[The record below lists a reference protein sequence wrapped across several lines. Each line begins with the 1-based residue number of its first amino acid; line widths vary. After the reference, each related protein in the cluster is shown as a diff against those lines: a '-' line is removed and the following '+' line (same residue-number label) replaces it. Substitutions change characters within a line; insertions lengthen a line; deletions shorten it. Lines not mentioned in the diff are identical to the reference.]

1 MGIPR
6 ERQVFVGLGVVAVA
20 GLMFDKVVLAP
31 SGASAS
37 EPAAL
42 ASATPAAAIA
52 SAAAGKL
59 QSGLR
64 DAIDRAFEA
73 HAHERMPE
81 LLFGPDDAW
90 LSAPAGPTA
99 AQPPSALA
107 EEPVASGVLP
117 GLDVRPTLSLVMP
130 TGRGGL
136 AVIDGKRIAVG
147 EIHPD
152 GYRLIAV
159 DDRSVTIGY
168 AGATAVLRL
177 PSPAGDR

>member
-1 MGIPR
+1 MI
-6 ERQVFVGLGVVAVA
+6 VGLGVVAVA

-37 EPAAL
+37 ETAAM
-42 ASATPAAAIA
+42 AGAAPAAAIA
-52 SAAAGKL
+52 SAAAGKF

-64 DAIDRAFEA
+64 DAIDRAFQA

-81 LLFGPDDAW
+81 LIFGPDEAW
-90 LSAPAGPTA
+90 LSAPARPMAVRPPA
-99 AQPPSALA
+99 ALP
-107 EEPVASGVLP
+107 EEPAASGVLP
-117 GLDVRPTLSLVMP
+117 GLNIRPKLSLVMP

-147 EIHPD
+147 EVHPD

-168 AGATAVLRL
+168 DGATAVLRL
-177 PSPAGDR
+177 PSPAGER